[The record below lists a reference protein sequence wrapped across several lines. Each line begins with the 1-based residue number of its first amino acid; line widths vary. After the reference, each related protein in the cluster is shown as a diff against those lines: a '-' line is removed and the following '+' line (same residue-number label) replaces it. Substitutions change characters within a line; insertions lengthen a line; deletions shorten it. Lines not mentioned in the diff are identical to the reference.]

1 MNRAGVITG
10 IIAKI
15 IAALTIIVFA
25 SANLLHIR
33 YLWGINL
40 PGFYTGVTS
49 YLLVGLAVLILIP
62 SFSRKAALFLERLDA
77 IIKNNTII
85 RVIFFAVFIAL
96 FFSLSIIFR
105 STTTFL
111 GDGHLR
117 TNQLT
122 FGNWF
127 LPTEL
132 LDFIL
137 HAGLYNFMMKP
148 LGYDSVQT
156 YQIFSSLC
164 GVIFIIGIWRLSSH
178 LFGKSSVAAFLT
190 IISSSVTVFF
200 FGYIESYS
208 LIAAILPYVF
218 LSGFKA
224 IDNPANL
231 KYFILVC
238 FMAVLIHSVAAFLLM
253 PALIS
258 VIAQCSAKSRS
269 AKGNINKYMIYAGV
283 VMIVAAYIVRAFWST
298 GIERYLL
305 SIMPSDSTPQ
315 AIFTVRHLLNIINW
329 LCLAALPTLVILPL
343 AFKSGIKL
351 NDSNKAKVHYAWWIV
366 ASSSIFIFF
375 FVPQLGGPRDW
386 DLYALPF
393 FMILIASLAI
403 LSIRRGGQFPAIII
417 SIVSV
422 SLILTLSFIGINS
435 SIAKSTD
442 RFAEIIEVGKFNNLF
457 KEYNLLNSYAGDNPE
472 ISDRQLEFA
481 LKAWEQPP
489 LKKSDSSLIL
499 NKLGEYYMA
508 HNKPAEAERFLNLS
522 IQADPFNIFTY
533 HFLTNYYSTY
543 GTSAD
548 LLNLANAM
556 AARFPTSAKAQTD
569 AGVLYMQLGRAEK
582 GQGCLTKAYTLDSS
596 DVFVIV
602 NYGVLFLQSQKYAE
616 AARLLQKAININP
629 DYFKAN
635 YNLALAYAGLHD
647 RNTALRYLEVADKL
661 AKNDSETAQVKNM
674 KRTLGGR

>member
-1 MNRAGVITG
+1 MNRAGVIKGTIG
-10 IIAKI
+10 GV

-33 YLWGINL
+33 HLWGINL
-40 PGFYTGVTS
+40 LGFYSSINS
-49 YLLVGLAVLILIP
+49 YLLISLVILILISP
-62 SFSRKAALFLERLDA
+62 ISKKVILLLERLNA
-77 IIKNNTII
+77 IIRRNTNIRII
-85 RVIFFAVFIAL
+85 FYFIFIAAFFILSVL
-96 FFSLSIIFR
+96 FKSA
-105 STTTFL
+105 TTFL

-122 FGNWF
+122 FDNWF
-127 LPTEL
+127 LPTEF

-137 HAGLYNFMMKP
+137 HAGLYNFIMKP
-148 LGYDSVQT
+148 IGYESVQT

-164 GVIFIIGIWRLSSH
+164 GVIFIIGIWKLSSH
-178 LFGKSSVAAFLT
+178 LFRESSVAAFLT
-190 IISSSVTVFF
+190 IISSGVTVFF

-208 LIAAILPYVF
+208 LIAAILPFVF
-218 LSGFKA
+218 HSGLKA
-224 IDNPANL
+224 IDNSAYI
-231 KYFILVC
+231 KYFIILC
-238 FMAVLIHSVAAFLLM
+238 ITAVIIHSVAAFLLW
-253 PALIS
+253 PALIY
-258 VIAQCSAKSRS
+258 VIVQGSTKYRLAMGK
-269 AKGNINKYMIYAGV
+269 INKYMTFAGV
-283 VMIVAAYIVRAFWST
+283 AIIVAAYIVRAFWNT

-305 SIMPSDSTPQ
+305 SILPSDSSPQ
-315 AIFTVRHLLNIINW
+315 AIFTIRHLLNIINW
-329 LCLAALPTLVILPL
+329 LCLAALPILAILPL

-351 NDSNKAKVHYAWWIV
+351 DDSNKAKAHYAGWII

-422 SLILTLSFIGINS
+422 SLILTISLIAINS

-442 RFAEIIEVGKFNNLF
+442 RFAEIIEVCKFNNLF
-457 KEYNLLNSYAGDNPE
+457 KEYNLLNSYAGDHSE
-472 ISDRQLEFA
+472 MSDRQLEFA

-508 HNKPAEAERFLNLS
+508 HNKPAEAERYLNLS
-522 IQADPFNIFTY
+522 IQADRFNIFTY

-548 LLNLANAM
+548 LLNLADAM

-616 AARLLQKAININP
+616 AVRLLQKAVNINP
-629 DYFKAN
+629 AYFKAN
-635 YNLALAYAGLHD
+635 YNLALAYAGLGD
-647 RNTALRYLEVADKL
+647 KAMALKHLQHAGRL
-661 AKNDSETAQVKNM
+661 AKSDSDTSQI
-674 KRTLGGR
+674 KRLEYILNKR